1 MTLTPDLTG
10 LLDEVWRAHRGTN
23 LARIDAIERVALS
36 VLEGGIDPVAR
47 EGAAMDAHKLTGVL
61 GTLGWAEGSKL
72 ALEAESVLRGGAP
85 VDAKRLAEIAVA
97 LRAGSDARDARGSD
111 AATGH
116 RPIELGPTRH
126 HGSPAATA
134 PRRCVLLA
142 DPDRARRSATALQ
155 LGLGGYRVVEVGS
168 MREIPDAARDGIDIL
183 VSEAQLEDGSAI
195 AYATYLRRDAR
206 TASLP
211 ILIATH
217 DHKARSL
224 VSRTLGDESM
234 LELPAPPSDLR
245 GRIEALLATA
255 GSAAPGAAVPTTRGL
270 AAAPDVLLVEDDPVL
285 ADLLS
290 SALQYRG
297 HPTDVMSDGKAALE
311 RLTRPQARPRLVI
324 LDAYLPGLD
333 GVSVLRSLAERGAL
347 ERMSVIM
354 LTVRSGEDEVL
365 ASLRLGAVDH
375 VAKPFS
381 LAVLLEKA
389 DRLLA
394 R

>member
-1 MTLTPDLTG
+1 MTSEADLSE

-23 LARIDAIERVALS
+23 LARIDAIERAALGA
-36 VLEGGIDPVAR
+36 LDGGIGAVAR

-61 GTLGWAEGSKL
+61 GTLGWTEGSKL
-72 ALEAESVLRGGAP
+72 ALEAESALRGDAP

-97 LRAGSDARDARGSD
+97 LRAGSDAREAGR
-111 AATGH
+111 AAT
-116 RPIELGPTRH
+116 RH
-126 HGSPAATA
+126 ARKDTA
-134 PRRCVLLA
+134 RRRCVLLA
-142 DPDRARRSATALQ
+142 DPDRPRRHVTAIQ
-155 LGLGGYRVVEVGS
+155 LELGGYRVIEVGS

-183 VSEAQLEDGSAI
+183 VSEAQLEDGSAV

-206 TASLP
+206 TGSLP

-217 DHKARSL
+217 DRQAGPL

-234 LELPAPPSDLR
+234 LELPAAPSDLV

-255 GSAAPGAAVPTTRGL
+255 G
-270 AAAPDVLLVEDDPVL
+270 AAAPADAVARGHGPSGAVDVLLVEDDPVL

-290 SALQYRG
+290 SALEYRG
-297 HPTDVMSDGKAALE
+297 YRVDVMSDGKAALE
-311 RLTRPQARPRLVI
+311 RLARPNARPRLVI

-389 DRLLA
+389 GRVLA